1 MVFASRG
8 NIQGNVQNTRKNIWW
23 RGHYSRGAFK
33 GTYSGAY
40 GIVEL
45 MAEEHTMAS
54 LASLRLWEEI
64 QQRRIL
70 GRTTKDPWKDHEES
84 LEEPPIIRI

>member
-45 MAEEHTMAS
+45 MAEEHTMARFVS
-54 LASLRLWEEI
+54 INVTVELQLYYF
-64 QQRRIL
+64 
-70 GRTTKDPWKDHEES
+70 
-84 LEEPPIIRI
+84 